1 MTTFPFRISKTL
13 RLAFAPLQLAFVP
26 LLAASA
32 IHFAVGCSDSNAP
45 QDGGIGTAGSASGT
59 GSGATTGASSGS
71 MSGATSGATSGSG
84 SGTTSSGATS
94 GSSSGAMSGA
104 SSGSASGSPG
114 DDAGDAGDA
123 GEQRPTEAGD
133 DGATEAG
140 DDGATEAGDDGSSA
154 DSGPT
159 CSAGCMTAAGCPAQS
174 CYIPMANPTGN
185 AADSTMCDGITQ
197 MPTAWQPHYA
207 VDGDPAT
214 RYSTCT
220 AGVGT
225 EWFQVDMCRTALVS
239 GVTLSESTNDV
250 GDQAAAYN
258 VQVSMDGSNWTSVAT
273 ASTVPRGTAVLTA
286 TFAPVVARYV
296 RFNQTGMVGVPTA
309 DGGFTTKWWSIH
321 EFNVNCA
328 ADDAGADA
336 SATDA
341 AGDAPAGD
349 AGDAGGGDSA
359 SDAASDVAAE

>member
-1 MTTFPFRISKTL
+1 M
-13 RLAFAPLQLAFVP
+13 VP
-26 LLAASA
+26 
-32 IHFAVGCSDSNAP
+32 G
-45 QDGGIGTAGSASGT
+45 
-59 GSGATTGASSGS
+59 
-71 MSGATSGATSGSG
+71 
-84 SGTTSSGATS
+84 
-94 GSSSGAMSGA
+94 
-104 SSGSASGSPG
+104 
-114 DDAGDAGDA
+114 
-123 GEQRPTEAGD
+123 
-133 DGATEAG
+133 
-140 DDGATEAGDDGSSA
+140 
-154 DSGPT
+154 
-159 CSAGCMTAAGCPAQS
+159 
-174 CYIPMANPTGN
+174 
-185 AADSTMCDGITQ
+185 
-197 MPTAWQPHYA
+197 
-207 VDGDPAT
+207 
-214 RYSTCT
+214 RY
-220 AGVGT
+220 VP
-225 EWFQVDMCRTALVS
+225 
-239 GVTLSESTNDV
+239 NDV